1 MKKKRYEQWLY
12 LGTQYSQ
19 GENLS
24 QPWARGH
31 KNLHFNLNFPS
42 HPIQH
47 PLAVLHPTF
56 SFNLVV
62 DIPLLEHDSNTNSL
76 VLLVDQF
83 NQSPHML
90 LMQYL

>member
-24 QPWARGH
+24 QPWREAI
-31 KNLHFNLNFPS
+31 KTSISTSIFPVILYNI
-42 HPIQH
+42 HLQCP
-47 PLAVLHPTF
+47 HPTF

-62 DIPLLEHDSNTNSL
+62 DIPPLEHDSNTNSL